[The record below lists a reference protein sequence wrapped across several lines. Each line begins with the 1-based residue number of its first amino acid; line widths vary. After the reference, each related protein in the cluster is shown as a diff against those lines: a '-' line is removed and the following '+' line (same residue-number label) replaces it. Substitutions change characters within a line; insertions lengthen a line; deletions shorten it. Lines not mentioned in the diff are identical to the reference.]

1 MKKRRN
7 SPDSIDA
14 AATVFGNAVEC
25 YRLQIPDRCQR
36 SLSFLLGL
44 SSPDLNGFE
53 HLLSRNDQ
61 ILEENGATLLNC
73 DRLHQCP
80 AASRRFE

>member
-1 MKKRRN
+1 MKKK
-7 SPDSIDA
+7 SPASIDA
-14 AATVFGNAVEC
+14 AATVLGNAVEC
-25 YRLQIPDRCQR
+25 YRLQIPDQRQR

-61 ILEENGATLLNC
+61 ILEENGKTLLNC
-73 DRLHQCP
+73 DRLHQCS
-80 AASRRFE
+80 AAS